1 MPLLSRIRGTL
12 QVLFRSR
19 QVEASLDEE
28 LQSVFELLTE
38 EKIRRGASP
47 QQARREAWIELEG
60 IEQVKARVREQRH
73 GASLDSLRQDIC
85 YSVRSLRRNPGF
97 TITAAVTLAIGIG
110 ATTALFSALNAI
122 LLRDLPYTEPE
133 RLVAAVKTINGRLAG
148 DVSRL
153 DYYDFREHGLSFT
166 DLALVTTGAGRFTIT
181 GGGQPEL
188 VTIAGASWNLFQTLD
203 VQPIAGR
210 SWRRQEE
217 EQNASTVL
225 ISYGLWQR
233 RFGGTSDTVGSTL
246 RLDSLPFN
254 AGQATIVGVLP
265 RGFRFLHDADV
276 WLLIGSDSQIDTSRD
291 AHSCYLVGRLAS
303 GASLE
308 QAQAE
313 VEGIAAQLAQQ
324 YPDTNAGKG
333 LLLIALHPFMV
344 WQTRPSLVLLAT
356 TAGLVLLIACG
367 NVAGLLLARGQR
379 RLSEMAMRTAL
390 GASRRRLVHQ
400 LLTESLL
407 LTLLAG
413 LLGVAV
419 AYLLQ
424 GLLLRILPAADPG
437 VPLPAVDSTALLFA
451 LGVSIVTGLLV
462 GIVPALQGTAINLA
476 QRLRTGTHASEGVQN
491 ARLRST
497 MVIAQVAL
505 SILLLI
511 GSGLLTRS
519 LANLTSVQLGFEPHN
534 VLAAGIKIQTADHST
549 PSQRHLFFSSLQE
562 EIEAQPQVV
571 SASFVSRLPIADTG
585 TNWPIW
591 PADQPRPANQDARL
605 ALARWVMPGY
615 FKTMGMSL
623 LRGRDF
629 GDDDIAGAAPVVVIT
644 ESIAG
649 RLFPDENPIGRQV
662 GLGWAETKFEV
673 IGVVGNARI
682 NGLRQEYDWAMYLS
696 APQVDATGVGMGIAV
711 SSMNLVVHTDRETKL
726 LVEPLRHLVRNKD
739 ANALLVEPT
748 DMSSIIDHD
757 LAGFRTVLLSL
768 SLLSAVA
775 LLLTAVGLYGVLA
788 FQVSQRSNELGIRVA
803 VGASPANLI
812 SLVVRQGIV
821 LVGIGLLLG
830 LGGAVPAT
838 RLLQQLL
845 FRVTP
850 LDTGTYLAA
859 ATFLVLVGLLA
870 CLLPAWRATRVNLVE
885 VLHRD

>member
-1 MPLLSRIRGTL
+1 LW
-12 QVLFRSR
+12 VLFQRR
-19 QVEASLDEE
+19 QVDQSLDEE
-28 LQSVFELLTE
+28 LQSILELLTE
-38 EKIRRGASP
+38 DKIRHGASP

-60 IEQVKARVREQRH
+60 VEQVKAQVREQRH
-73 GASLDSLRQDIC
+73 GAGLDTLRQDIR
-85 YSVRSLRRNPGF
+85 YSLRSLRCNPGF
-97 TITAAVTLAIGIG
+97 TLTAAVTLAIGIG

-148 DVSRL
+148 DVSRI
-153 DYYDFREHGLSFT
+153 DYYDFRELGLSFA
-166 DLALVTTGAGRFTIT
+166 DLALVTTGAGRFPIT
-181 GGGQPEL
+181 GGRQPEL
-188 VTIAGASWNLFQTLD
+188 VTFAGASWNLFQTLG

-210 SWRRQEE
+210 SWRRQDE
-217 EQNASTVL
+217 EQNANMVL
-225 ISYGLWQR
+225 ISYGFWQR
-233 RFGGTSDTVGSTL
+233 RFGGASNAVGSTL

-254 AGQATIVGVLP
+254 AGPAAIVGVLP
-265 RGFRFLHDADV
+265 RGFRFLYDADV
-276 WLLIGSDSQIDTSRD
+276 WLLIGRDSQIDTSRD

-303 GASLE
+303 SASFK

-313 VEGIAAQLAQQ
+313 VDGIAAQMAQQ

-333 LLLIALHPFMV
+333 LLLIDLHRFMV

-437 VPLPAVDSTALLFA
+437 VPLPAVDGAALLFA

-476 QRLRTGTHASEGVQN
+476 QRLRTGTHASGGVQC

-519 LANLTSVQLGFEPHN
+519 LANLASVQLGFEPHN
-534 VLAAGIKIQTADHST
+534 VLAAGIKIQTADHPT
-549 PSQRHLFFSSLQE
+549 PAQRHLFFSSLQE
-562 EIEAQPQVV
+562 EIEAQPKVV
-571 SASFVSRLPIADTG
+571 SASFISRLPIAEPG

-591 PADQPRPANQDARL
+591 TAGQPRPANQDAKL
-605 ALARWVMPGY
+605 ALARWVTPGY
-615 FKTMGMSL
+615 FKTLGMAL

-629 GDDDIAGAAPVVVIT
+629 SDGDIAGAPPVVVIT
-644 ESIAG
+644 EAVAR

-662 GLGWAETKFEV
+662 GLGWAEEKFEV
-673 IGVVGNARI
+673 IGIVGNARI
-682 NGLRQEYDWAMYLS
+682 NGMRREYDWAMYLS

-711 SSMNLVVHTDRETKL
+711 SSMSLVVHTEREPDL
-726 LVEPLRHLVRNKD
+726 LVEPLRRLLRSQD

-748 DMSSIIDHD
+748 DMTSIIDDD
-757 LAGFRTVLLSL
+757 LASFRTVLLSL
-768 SLLSAVA
+768 GLLSAVA
-775 LLLTAVGLYGVLA
+775 LLLTAIGLYGVLA
-788 FQVSQRSNELGIRVA
+788 FQVSQRSNELGIRIA
-803 VGASPANLI
+803 VGASPASLI
-812 SLVVRQGIV
+812 NLVVRQGFV

-830 LGGAVPAT
+830 LSGALPAT

-845 FRVTP
+845 FRVAP

-859 ATFLVLVGLLA
+859 ATFLAVVGLLA